1 MRGMEIKKRHGS
13 ARTMALFACI
23 SVLIIGS
30 FACDDQK
37 DGSSGHSGKLRLS
50 LTADTTSLKKGVNS
64 NLTKVVSDEFEKFLT
79 VEDYQIRI
87 VTDKDTVKS
96 YDRFDKMPSEIE
108 LPEGAYT
115 IVASKG
121 NDLPAAFEN
130 PYFEGSTAFTVKE
143 GMSTPLEV
151 TATLGNARITAEYT
165 DDFKEAYSDYTVLLS
180 SSYTTAD
187 LEIVKGETRPAY
199 MQVDK
204 DGTNIAIGIKLKKIT
219 EETEKTYYVPTALK
233 LERRQNVR
241 LVFKTDGEALD
252 GIGLDIVL
260 DDTMEE
266 VTMTTEIPD
275 FMWKPFKEPTLTAT
289 EFVDCDVFEF
299 RSGLFDKNPYIGIN
313 MAGGIGSL
321 NIKYWKDGEDEED
334 ATMYNLATDA
344 GVKAAKENHY
354 TWTVGEETDVNMS
367 KKKASVLYLKEGLN
381 SLPSS
386 DKDTYIYHYKIY
398 GTDATGK
405 AKESNVITFD
415 AKVLPAE
422 APQIMAESSDT
433 QYEIVEGD
441 ELAADWNLSFTATGL
456 IDEEQTKVVVNDG
469 TSNVEYAF
477 MSEAGREALKQALG
491 VETEITNNANA
502 ILTFPKS
509 FTTLLKAPETG
520 SKDYTFTFY
529 LKDKKSKED
538 KLTKIVTVHAPEFAL
553 ETTENDAFAKRI
565 ILRAKLAEQANVKHL
580 SFQYKSVSSSWLS
593 VTSSGL
599 KPDGDVV
606 DGFVQYV
613 DTLKGLEA
621 SSLYSVRAVYNLNSS
636 YERFTDSKDL
646 TTEKMQGFSNGKLI
660 DPLEDWSIDSNGY
673 NEGAD
678 AILPGYNKEIVFTI
692 RDIAN
697 GVSPPD
703 LPYRCWEIWQLGTT
717 DVSSDWNTLN
727 KTTTVEG
734 GFKNSQI
741 KLKDATGDKTWT
753 RYVANSGTIKSDA
766 GFSGKAALIRT
777 VGWGVGSGAAFD
789 LFNVWEVAASV
800 AKSTPGELF
809 LGSYNGGAQYGIPF
823 TSRPTGFAFYY
834 KYENLM
840 KSSDTFTAEIVVK
853 DEKENDIVVKTFT
866 SSEVTSDWKRQV
878 VYLDYKQGA
887 AKAGTMFI
895 RFVSGQA
902 GDYGVSDFPVKP
914 NAQNVSNGEYTG
926 SNLYIDN
933 VELIY
938 E

>member
-1 MRGMEIKKRHGS
+1 MKRRHSS
-13 ARTMALFACI
+13 ARAMALFTYI
-23 SVLIIGS
+23 SVLILS
-30 FACDDQK
+30 LSACDEE
-37 DGSSGHSGKLRLS
+37 GHSSKSGKLRLS
-50 LTADTTSLKKGVNS
+50 LTADTTSLKKGIDS
-64 NLTKVVSDEFEKFLT
+64 GITKAVSDEFTQFLT
-79 VEDYQIRI
+79 TEDYRILI
-87 VTDKDTVKS
+87 VTDKDTTKS
-96 YDRFDKMPSEIE
+96 YDRFDQMPSEIE

-115 IVASKG
+115 LVASKG
-121 NDLPAAFEN
+121 NNLPAEFEN

-275 FMWKPFKEPTLTAT
+275 FMWKPFKEPTLTAI
-289 EFVDCDVFEF
+289 EFADGDEFEF
-299 RSGLFDKNPYIGIN
+299 RSGLFEENPYIGIN

-334 ATMYNLATDA
+334 ATIYNLATDA

-386 DKDTYIYHYKIY
+386 DKDSYIYHYKIY

-422 APQIMAESSDT
+422 APQIIAKPDDEKF
-433 QYEIVEGD
+433 EIVEGD
-441 ELAADWNLSFTATGL
+441 ELAADWMLSFTATGL

-491 VETEITNNANA
+491 VETEITNSANA
-502 ILTFPKS
+502 VLAFPKS

-529 LKDKKSKED
+529 LKDKKNKED
-538 KLTKIVTVHAPEFAL
+538 KLTKIVTVHVPELTL

-565 ILRAKLAEQANVKHL
+565 VLRAKLAEQANVKHL

-599 KPDGDVV
+599 KPDGDAV

-646 TTEKMQGFSNGKLI
+646 MTEKMQGFSNGKLI
-660 DPLEDWSIDSNGY
+660 DPLEDWSIKPDNNQST
-673 NEGAD
+673 
-678 AILPGYNKEIVFTI
+678 LPGYDTEIKFA
-692 RDIAN
+692 IA
-697 GVSPPD
+697 D
-703 LPYRCWEIWQLGTT
+703 LTSSVGPLAEPYRCWEIWQLA
-717 DVSSDWNTLN
+717 SDWNTLN
-727 KTTTVEG
+727 ELTTSSGET
-734 GFKNSQI
+734 KNDGI
-741 KLKDATGDKTWT
+741 KIGDATGNKKWT

-766 GFSGKAALIRT
+766 GFSGNAALIRT
-777 VGWGVGSGAAFD
+777 VGWGIGSAAAFD
-789 LFNVWEVAASV
+789 LGFTQIG
-800 AKSTPGELF
+800 AKVENSTPGELY